1 MRKLPAIVSDIDGV
15 LVRGSK
21 VIGQSD
27 KVLNYIRSPL
37 SHILK
42 NDQTAK
48 IPFVCLTN
56 GGGKLEYEKAD

>member
-1 MRKLPAIVSDIDGV
+1 MRKLPAIISDIDGV

-37 SHILK
+37 SQILK
-42 NDQTAK
+42 NNETAQ
-48 IPFVCLTN
+48 
-56 GGGKLEYEKAD
+56 